1 MQTQL
6 HPLTLASAGTARQ
19 LRSLHFGRCETG
31 RKAYI
36 QASLHADEVPPM
48 LVAQA
53 LRERLSAM
61 EAAGLIGGEIVLVP
75 MANPIGLSQE
85 MQGVLCGRFDMATG
99 INFNRNYRH
108 LTAELIPLLEPL
120 LGADA
125 IENRRLIRS
134 TCLELLVDGPAA
146 QTHTE
151 TERLKQI
158 LQTLAMDADIVLDL
172 HCDNQAVMHVYTGT
186 PLAEAAR
193 PLARLLGAQALLLSM
208 ASGDDP
214 FDETVA
220 RVWWELAAH
229 FGPHRPVPLACFAAT
244 VELRGELQVEPEMA
258 DQDARALLEFLRQA
272 GHIDGHLE
280 GPAEAEFA
288 ALAPLCEATPL
299 EGVEPVTAPHNGIL
313 VFCKAPGDM
322 VSAGEAVAEVIDP
335 LTDQRSMLY
344 ATVSGRLFARVSRR
358 YASAGTRV
366 CKVAGAQAF
375 RSGKLLSL

>member
-31 RKAYI
+31 RKTYI

-53 LRERLSAM
+53 LRERLAAL

-120 LGADA
+120 LGADET
-125 IENRRLIRS
+125 ENRRLIRS
-134 TCLELLVDGPAA
+134 TCLALLATRPAA
-146 QTHTE
+146 QTPTE
-151 TERLKQI
+151 TERLKQV

-193 PLARLLGAQALLLSM
+193 PLARLLGAQALLLSL

-220 RVWWELAAH
+220 RIWWELAAH
-229 FGPHRPVPLACFAAT
+229 FGPQRPVPLACFAAT

-258 DQDARALLEFLRQA
+258 DQDARALLEFLRQS
-272 GHIDGHLE
+272 GHIE
-280 GPAEAEFA
+280 GNAETDLA
-288 ALAPLCEATPL
+288 ALTPLCEATPL

-335 LTDQRSMLY
+335 LTDRRSMLC

-358 YASAGTRV
+358 YASAGMRV